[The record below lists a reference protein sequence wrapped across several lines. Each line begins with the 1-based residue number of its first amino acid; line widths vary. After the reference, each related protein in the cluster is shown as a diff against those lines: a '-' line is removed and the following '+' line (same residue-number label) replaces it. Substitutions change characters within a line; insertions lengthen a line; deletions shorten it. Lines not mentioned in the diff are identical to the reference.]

1 MVLAIFPDARH
12 DSCRWSGS
20 RGSIIVHAGSSTG
33 IHVEKDTVRVLKTF
47 KKKVPSKICKGSAT
61 RLSRKIIRGDS
72 FNGNALPGV
81 FGTYPVFLKQQLTIK
96 ESTPM
101 SMSDLRSQEPL
112 CGRTGRI
119 PGACRQYRL
128 VRMIPL
134 LLALFLVPS
143 YVLADDQ
150 DLAKVFAR
158 HETEGTMVISSL
170 DGRDTFMHD
179 SGRASRR
186 YPAAS
191 TFKIL
196 NTLVALEEGA
206 VKGKQEVIVWDGRHY
221 DFPDWNRD
229 QTLESAFRVSCVWY
243 YQELARRVGADTYRD
258 YLRRCSYGKL
268 GEPFDVATFWLDGS
282 LTISAIEQ
290 VEFLRRFV
298 NRALPF
304 GPRACETLREIMIVE
319 HSTRFT
325 LRAKSGWAARGK
337 PGTGWYVGWVETGGK
352 VWLFAMNIDILDAK
366 GLALRQQLTRE
377 ALKSKGLVD

>member
-1 MVLAIFPDARH
+1 M
-12 DSCRWSGS
+12 
-20 RGSIIVHAGSSTG
+20 
-33 IHVEKDTVRVLKTF
+33 
-47 KKKVPSKICKGSAT
+47 
-61 RLSRKIIRGDS
+61 
-72 FNGNALPGV
+72 
-81 FGTYPVFLKQQLTIK
+81 PVS
-96 ESTPM
+96 ES
-101 SMSDLRSQEPL
+101 RSQEPL

-119 PGACRQYRL
+119 SGTRRHNQLIR
-128 VRMIPL
+128 RIPL
-134 LLALFLVPS
+134 LLALLLVPS
-143 YVLADDQ
+143 CALADDQ

-158 HETEGTMVISSL
+158 HEAEGTMVISSL

-206 VKGKQEVIVWDGRHY
+206 VSGKDEVIVWDGRHY

-243 YQELARRVGADTYRD
+243 YQELARRVGAATYRD
-258 YLRRCSYGKL
+258 YLRRCSYGNL

-282 LTISAIEQ
+282 LTISAVEQ
-290 VEFLRRFV
+290 VEFLRRLV
-298 NRALPF
+298 NRTLPF
-304 GPRACETLREIMIVE
+304 GPRACETLREIMILE
-319 HSTRFT
+319 HSPRFT

-352 VWLFAMNIDILDAK
+352 VWLFAMNIDILEAK

-377 ALKSKGLVD
+377 ALKSKGIVD